1 VPRRARLR
9 RRGAAIAARR
19 RAAAG
24 GTLLVKGSRGV
35 GLDALVRHLREH
47 EEVAAWTR

>member
-1 VPRRARLR
+1 V
-9 RRGAAIAARR
+9 
-19 RAAAG
+19 AAAAELPRA

-47 EEVAAWTR
+47 EEVPAWTR